1 MFRARA
7 RRHARRNG
15 SLSPAGSFRRNRPT
29 VSHRSPTVAR
39 VTGLVDDGGAF
50 TGDLVR
56 ARVDDRDAERV
67 EGVLHLRY
75 IPARDYVQVRVLN
88 DVGGFL
94 VDPASVEVIHR
105 AVVTVGELEDSDPVR
120 GEPGWRRVTDLD
132 QACRDGLVHDVVRQG
147 GSWTDMFE
155 RLRHMIGPL
164 LEAGW
169 AIIDEDRETSANYG
183 DSVSYVLERSD
194 DVMQLELYEDDAIM
208 LWPFDENWSS
218 AEGVG
223 LPDVDQISDDVV
235 TDALRGVE

>member
-1 MFRARA
+1 M
-7 RRHARRNG
+7 
-15 SLSPAGSFRRNRPT
+15 
-29 VSHRSPTVAR
+29 
-39 VTGLVDDGGAF
+39 
-50 TGDLVR
+50 
-56 ARVDDRDAERV
+56 
-67 EGVLHLRY
+67 LHLRY

-88 DVGGFL
+88 DEGGFL
-94 VDPASVEVIHR
+94 VDPASVEVIQR

-208 LWPFDENWSS
+208 LWPFDENEYPPAFARADGARASVRYIDPALNRGLGAS
-218 AEGVG
+218 AMSRTS
-223 LPDVDQISDDVV
+223 PS
-235 TDALRGVE
+235 A